1 MSEIAP
7 SPAPSP
13 VPATRQKLSVFEPLD
28 ARIKELTSSQAELL
42 GRIQTLK
49 QEVQKWRSNVEAQSR
64 TLKTELLDTKEALC
78 SEVQHL
84 KSDIKEIRSAVQE
97 ENDSLKAPF
106 RNLEESNEETEQ
118 ARQTQD

>member
-1 MSEIAP
+1 MAEITP

-42 GRIQTLK
+42 GRIQNLK
-49 QEVQKWRSNVEAQSR
+49 QEVQKWRSNVEAQSK
-64 TLKTELLDTKEALC
+64 TLKTELLDTKESLG
-78 SEVQHL
+78 SEVLHL

-97 ENDSLKAPF
+97 EKARFKAPF
-106 RNLEESNEETEQ
+106 RNLEESNDET
-118 ARQTQD
+118 